1 MAIKIT
7 QRAVVTEDMPSG
19 LLTLKLPPGTTLDN
33 WVKDE
38 NQRIKDRFPEI
49 KHETRELGP
58 ELAEMLRIAKH
69 NKQLWEQ
76 RYELI
81 KLQIREELQWARKG
95 TADDL
100 PFIGR
105 RIFHVKT
112 FETPEHT
119 VDALFPL

>member
-19 LLTLKLPPGTTLDN
+19 LLTLKLPPGTTLDK
-33 WVKDE
+33 WVEHE
-38 NQRIKDRFPEI
+38 NARLKDRFPEI
-49 KHETRELGP
+49 KHATKELGP
-58 ELAEMLRIAKH
+58 ELSEMLQIARR
-69 NKQLWEQ
+69 NKKLWEE

-81 KLQIREELQWARKG
+81 KLQIREEMEWSKKG
-95 TADDL
+95 TANDV
-100 PFIGR
+100 PFIDR

-112 FETPEHT
+112 FETPEHD